1 MSSYVP
7 RMLFRL
13 VLARISYI
21 FPISLVS
28 KLVNGMSNNTR
39 DMVTYLENVV
49 ISSSL
54 VNELQTV
61 CHLTFLNWRCD
72 TIKRREVS
80 RETTADNPFFW
91 RVHSFG
97 FCSKRVRPPSLRISI
112 EKINTLLCARTSR
125 KPCGF
130 GCLGRPE
137 ATMAGDGRR

>member
-1 MSSYVP
+1 
-7 RMLFRL
+7 MLLRL
-13 VLARISYI
+13 VLTRISYI

-97 FCSKRVRPPSLRISI
+97 FGSKRVRPPSLRISI
-112 EKINTLLCARTSR
+112 EKSTHYYAHVRVESLVGLAASVDP
-125 KPCGF
+125 KPQ
-130 GCLGRPE
+130 RRV
-137 ATMAGDGRR
+137 MAGDEDRLP